1 MGREAERERIET
13 KREEEKGIEEEV
25 DRQLEVLRRGAATL
39 LPEEDLR
46 RKLRRSLEEGRP
58 LRVKLGID
66 PSAPQLTLGHAVVLR
81 KLRDFQRLGHLA
93 VLIVGD
99 FTRLVGDPSGRTT
112 AREPMTREEIEQN
125 MRGYVEQAYKILDPD
140 RTEIRYNS
148 EWLQGMTFEEVLRL
162 ASRYTVARMLERED
176 FHKRLESNY
185 PITIMEFLYPLM
197 QAYDSVAIRADV
209 ELGGEDQRF
218 NLLIGRD
225 IQEAYGQEPQVILTM
240 PLLIG
245 TDGVRAM
252 SQSRG
257 NYIGLAEPPKE
268 MYGKIMALPDHLIVQ
283 YFRLLTDLPEAE
295 IKEMEEALAGQQP
308 KVNPRDLKMRLA
320 REIVAQFHSKEAAA
334 EAEEEFVRVFQRGEL
349 PRELET
355 IRVSR
360 EVIPP
365 IDLLVEAGM
374 ARTRSEAR
382 RLIDQGGVRLD
393 GERVQGLEPVRIREG
408 AVLRVGKRRFVRL
421 SLGLKS
427 AEQEEH
433 QGEQAQERPGE
444 DEQPPG

>member
-1 MGREAERERIET
+1 MDVRAEA
-13 KREEEKGIEEEV
+13 K
-25 DRQLEVLRRGAATL
+25 RQLELLKRGAATL
-39 LPEEDLR
+39 LPEEELL
-46 RKLRRSLEEGRP
+46 RKLERSLREGKP

-81 KLRDFQRLGHLA
+81 KLRDFQRLGHTA

-99 FTRLVGDPSGRTT
+99 FTRLIGDPSGQTT
-112 AREPMTREEIEQN
+112 TRPPMSREEIEAN
-125 MRGYVEQAYKILDPD
+125 MRGYVEQAYKILDPE

-148 EWLQGMTFEEVLRL
+148 EWLGKLTFEDVIRL
-162 ASRYTVARMLERED
+162 TARYTVARMLERED
-176 FHKRLESNY
+176 FQHRFKNNL
-185 PITIMEFLYPLM
+185 PITIMEFLYPLA
-197 QAYDSVAIRADV
+197 QAYDSVAIHADV

-268 MYGKIMALPDHLIVQ
+268 MFGKLMSIPDHLIIQ
-283 YFRLLTDLPEAE
+283 YFTLLTDVPREEIQEMERAMAAEAE
-295 IKEMEEALAGQQP
+295 KEEGG
-308 KVNPRDLKMRLA
+308 VNPRDLKMSLA
-320 REIVAQFHSKEAAA
+320 REIVAQFHGPEEAAA
-334 EAEEEFVRVFQRGEL
+334 AEEEFVRVFQRAEL
-349 PRELET
+349 PSEMPTFTVEAGKGK
-355 IRVSR
+355 IS
-360 EVIPP
+360 P
-365 IDLLVEAGM
+365 IDLLVNAGL

-393 GERVQGLEPVRIREG
+393 GERITTIEPIQIKDG
-408 AVLRVGKRRFVRL
+408 AVLRVGKRRFLRL
-421 SLGLKS
+421 VVK
-427 AEQEEH
+427 EPK
-433 QGEQAQERPGE
+433 PGS
-444 DEQPPG
+444 